1 MKEKAEERSYFK
13 VIIKNLESL
22 RSEGVPVGAR
32 MERNYSK
39 VTGEKTLNDLRL
51 EGPATLVCHREVTAT
66 LRQI

>member
-22 RSEGVPVGAR
+22 ESEGVPVGWR

-39 VTGEKTLNDLRL
+39 VTGEKTLNDLWL
-51 EGPATLVCHREVTAT
+51 GGPATLV
-66 LRQI
+66 